1 IDGLTPTA
9 KHLLQTAAVLGMR
22 ITEPLLQA
30 VMAWPDVALHAGLQ
44 QLQAAELLYE
54 TQVVP
59 VRTYTFKHALTQEVA
74 YQSLLTYT
82 RHQYHQR
89 IAQAVAER
97 FPDLAATQPEL
108 VAQHYTAAGLP
119 AAALP
124 YWQRAGHLALQ
135 RAANLEAGRHLT
147 TALEL
152 LATLPDTPARAQ

>member
-1 IDGLTPTA
+1 TPPVPVPETVHAVLAARIDRLAPAA
-9 KHLLQTAAVLGMR
+9 KQLLQTAAVLGLHM
-22 ITEPLLQA
+22 TEPLLQA
-30 VMAWPDVALHAGLQ
+30 VLAWADAEFHTGLQ

-54 TQVVP
+54 TRVVP

-74 YQSLLTYT
+74 YHSLLPQT
-82 RHQYHQR
+82 RQQYHQR
-89 IAQAVAER
+89 IAQVLRER

-135 RAANLEAGRHLT
+135 RA
-147 TALEL
+147 
-152 LATLPDTPARAQ
+152 